1 MAGVFWRSHMIN
13 RRFLAV
19 LSGIFLSATLT
30 ASVADAQRRYNLY
43 APGSNRPSVIVDLTV
58 LDKLGPE
65 PTLPKMLRPSA
76 PLSTHTITAT
86 LAPGVPASRKSTL
99 LPPPSEPPKSNVS
112 IPPELRQR
120 PIVAARTPTRT
131 PPPAPLITKPIQAK
145 IIAPKLSPENL
156 APSKIVAKPIRK
168 SVPPPMLKQMTSN
181 TTTPRIAPPKL
192 AKLQSAT
199 SRFTKRTA
207 VPPPPKLKKPTL
219 PQVALAG
226 PATSAGSNGA
236 LQIRFDVDS
245 TDLPNNATSALNTLI
260 KKLKGDP
267 SLRVQLLGYASGP
280 ENSPSQAR
288 RLSLFRALS
297 VRTRFM
303 KSGIRSTRIDVRALG
318 MKSGGGPKD
327 RVDVLFPQS

>member
-1 MAGVFWRSHMIN
+1 MAGVIWRSHMIN

-19 LSGIFLSATLT
+19 LSGIFLSAMLT
-30 ASVADAQRRYNLY
+30 ASVADAQHRYNLY
-43 APGSNRPSVIVDLTV
+43 APGSNRPSVIVDFTV

-76 PLSTHTITAT
+76 ALSTHTITET
-86 LAPGVPASRKSTL
+86 LAPGVPTSRKSTL

-112 IPPELRQR
+112 IPP
-120 PIVAARTPTRT
+120 
-131 PPPAPLITKPIQAK
+131 PAPLITKAIQAK

-156 APSKIVAKPIRK
+156 APSKIVAKPIRE
-168 SVPPPMLKQMTSN
+168 SVPPPMLKQMTPN
-181 TTTPRIAPPKL
+181 ITTPRIAPPKL
-192 AKLQSAT
+192 EKLQSAT
-199 SRFTKRTA
+199 SRLAKRTA

-219 PQVALAG
+219 PQVALVG
-226 PATSAGSNGA
+226 SATSAGSNGA
-236 LQIRFDVDS
+236 LQIRFDVGS
-245 TDLPNNATSALNTLI
+245 TDLPSNATSALNTLI

-280 ENSPSQAR
+280 ENTPSQAR

-327 RVDVLFPQS
+327 RVDVLLPQS